1 MPELKLEKQ
10 GALEIWTIDGAP
22 RWNSINRALIGE
34 LESAVARASSDA
46 QTRVVIITGAGEKA
60 FSSGADLKER
70 AGMTEDQVRAF
81 LDAIRQTFRA
91 MEWSPC
97 VFVAAING
105 VALGGGAELAVACD
119 LRVATSSAEMALPEV
134 KLAIIPGGG
143 GTQRLSRLVG
153 AGRAKDLILTGRR
166 VSAAEALSLGL
177 INQLAPEGELLETAT
192 SVARA
197 ILANGPLAVAAAKHA
212 IDQGLA
218 LPLNEGLDLER
229 RYYES
234 VLGSEDRLEGLR
246 AFAERRPA
254 QFKGR

>member
-60 FSSGADLKER
+60 FSSGADLRER
-70 AGMTEDQVRAF
+70 VGMTEDQVRAF

-91 MEWSPC
+91 MEWSRC

-105 VALGGGAELAVACD
+105 VALGGGAELALACD

-134 KLAIIPGGG
+134 NLAIIPGGG
-143 GTQRLSRLVG
+143 GTQRLSRLLG

-166 VSAAEALSLGL
+166 VSATEALSLGL
-177 INQLAPEGELLETAT
+177 INQLAPEGELLDTAT

-218 LPLNEGLDLER
+218 LALNEGLDLER

>member
-34 LESAVARASSDA
+34 LESAVARASSDP

-70 AGMTEDQVRAF
+70 AAMTEDQVRAF

-91 MEWSPC
+91 MEWSRC
-97 VFVAAING
+97 VFMAAING
-105 VALGGGAELAVACD
+105 VALGGGAELALACD
-119 LRVATSSAEMALPEV
+119 LRVATAGAEMALPEV

-166 VSAAEALSLGL
+166 VSATEAVSLGL
-177 INQLAPEGELLETAT
+177 INQLAPDGELLETAT

-234 VLGSEDRLEGLR
+234 VLSSDDRLEGLR